1 MSAKKG
7 KRKIETRTV
16 LYILLVLVII
26 GGAYVFISS
35 QEEMPTYYSPSYVL
49 KNSDRFIEENETII
63 IKGYWDANVV
73 EGGGLIDDFQDIGS
87 GEITNVLKLDYTNVL
102 NASTKLDQNL
112 MLLFTGK
119 LAIDPS
125 NPLAIIFEATEI
137 TRA

>member
-7 KRKIETRTV
+7 KRKIETKTV

-35 QEEMPTYYSPSYVL
+35 QEETPTYYSPSYVL
-49 KNSDRFIEENETII
+49 KNSDRFIEENKAII

-137 TRA
+137 KPA